1 MVKCPTC
8 TYASNPDEAL
18 KCEKCGVILPETRH
32 SLLRSPLKQ
41 TGLLSPAS
49 LHTEAK
55 VREQHVGKLA
65 RTDLALYVADVEE
78 PLIVPLTR
86 DLWLGRYGG
95 TDVETPAQIDLA
107 PFGALE
113 SGVSRKHAV
122 LRRLGPDVVIIDMG
136 STNGTW
142 LNGVPLRPNQPV
154 TLRSGDRV
162 LLARL
167 LLQVYLPE
175 PVTA

>member
-1 MVKCPTC
+1 MVKCPAC
-8 TYASNPDEAL
+8 TYASNPDEATV
-18 KCEKCGVILPETRH
+18 CEKCGAILPETRL

-41 TGLLSPAS
+41 TGLLSPAT
-49 LHTEAK
+49 LQTEPK
-55 VREQHVGKLA
+55 VHSQHVGKLT
-65 RTDLALYVADVEE
+65 RTDLALYIADVEE

-86 DLWLGRYGG
+86 DMWLGRYGG
-95 TDVETPAQIDLA
+95 TEVEAPAQIDLA

-142 LNGVPLRPNQPV
+142 LNGIPLRPNQPV

-167 LLQVYLPE
+167 LMQVYMPE
-175 PVTA
+175 TPSV